1 MVCLEKICQ
10 QRLKKSQIDENHRSE
25 LETTQTFNPIPKQNL
40 CSLPTATPAKHF
52 TATSQ
57 HHNNHL
63 VPLKPGWDPHPSL
76 YPFLPSSQTQTLSI
90 PTHLNTLPPSSSSP
104 DPLQSQ
110 SHCETSTRSGTL
122 PYQYLSQSL
131 NYHLST
137 AQLPSTPN
145 ILVVSNPLQ
154 H

>member
-1 MVCLEKICQ
+1 MKITEVNLRQLKHSTLFPNRTFAHCPPQLQPNTLQPPPNTITTTLFPLNQVGTLTLACTLSCL
-10 QRLKKSQIDENHRSE
+10 H
-25 LETTQTFNPIPKQNL
+25 PK
-40 CSLPTATPAKHF
+40 PK
-52 TATSQ
+52 
-57 HHNNHL
+57 
-63 VPLKPGWDPHPSL
+63 
-76 YPFLPSSQTQTLSI
+76 TLSI

-110 SHCETSTRSGTL
+110 SHCETSTHSGTL